1 MARVKQGRIIEVD
14 NKERV
19 FGSALSYKAIWVED
33 SDGKNERCLLFT
45 DKEIEDAE
53 ERAKK
58 NIEDL
63 TERSFLTELLD

>member
-45 DKEIEDAE
+45 DKEIEDAHD
-53 ERAKK
+53 RAKK

-63 TERSFLTELLD
+63 TDRSFLTELLD